1 MLLEYSTILVL
12 WLVITLLDWAVKGVV
27 YDILDIFFSFLFFLL
42 EFKFL
47 EEGNLKKYLLLEI
60 WKARCGVTYKNIPH
74 NLWTW
79 DGDSHSVHAGGQLC
93 RQPWKQCRTTIFDDI
108 DGQERLKSLR
118 GLFCTCDM
126 FMIFVCS
133 KDEGLSRD
141 WWRRQWFFAGV
152 RRSMFSRWC
161 KDEGTV
167 RG

>member
-60 WKARCGVTYKNIPH
+60 WKARCGVTYKNLPH

-79 DGDSHSVHAGGQLC
+79 DGDSHSVHAGGSTLSTTMEAMSDHDFRWYRRTGTIKVLTRPLLRLRHVHDLC
-93 RQPWKQCRTTIFDDI
+93 LQQGRRFVV
-108 DGQERLKSLR
+108 RLVTMTMV
-118 GLFCTCDM
+118 F
-126 FMIFVCS
+126 
-133 KDEGLSRD
+133 
-141 WWRRQWFFAGV
+141 
-152 RRSMFSRWC
+152 RWC
-161 KDEGTV
+161 KEIDV
-167 RG
+167 F